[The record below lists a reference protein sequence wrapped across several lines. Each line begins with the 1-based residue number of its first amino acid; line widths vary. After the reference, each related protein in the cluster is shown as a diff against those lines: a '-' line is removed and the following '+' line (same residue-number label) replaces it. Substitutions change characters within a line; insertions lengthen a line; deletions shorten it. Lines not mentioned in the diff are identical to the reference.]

1 MPQEPTLRQ
10 VVLLLFPVASVIV
23 LGCGVADDL
32 KPWDAPPFPEGEV
45 VVVVKLPSVEGRAGV
60 VVVKLPPLHTGR
72 GKVKL

>member
-32 KPWDAPPFPEGEV
+32 KPWDAPPF
-45 VVVVKLPSVEGRAGV
+45 SR
-60 VVVKLPPLHTGR
+60 R
-72 GKVKL
+72 GSGSGGKAALS